1 MMILERPPRYG
12 ALPVERLCG
21 LLGLSRS
28 AYYAQPADAGARSLA
43 EAALLAHIEEVVG
56 EDESAGYRRV
66 TAQLHRDGL
75 EVNHKRVLRLM
86 REEALLCRVKRR
98 FVATTDSRHGW
109 PVWPN
114 LLKGLAVTDLNQVW
128 VADITYIRLPDGFC
142 YLAAILDA
150 CSRRAIGF
158 QMARYLDAR
167 LVVGALEKALRL
179 RRPPSGFI
187 HHSDRGVQYA
197 CREYVQRLEQ
207 AGARIS
213 MSGKGR
219 PRDNAQMESF
229 FRTLKVEEVYRQEYA
244 SILEAQARI
253 EHFIE
258 AVYNRKRLHSALG
271 YRPPVEFEEKLLIQT
286 TRCP

>member
-1 MMILERPPRYG
+1 MIRERLPRYQP
-12 ALPVERLCG
+12 LPVERLCG

-28 AYYAQPADAGARSLA
+28 VYYAEPTDAGARMLA
-43 EAALLAHIEEVVG
+43 EAALVARIEEVVG
-56 EDESAGYRRV
+56 DDESAGYRRV
-66 TAQLHRDGL
+66 TAQLQRDGL
-75 EVNHKRVLRLM
+75 DVNRKRVLRLM
-86 REEALLCRVKRR
+86 REESLLCRVKRR

-114 LLKGLAVTDLNQVW
+114 LLKGLAVTGLDQVW
-128 VADITYIRLPDGFC
+128 VADITYIRLPEGFC

-167 LVVGALEKALRL
+167 LVLGALEKALRL
-179 RRPPSGFI
+179 RRPPLGFI

-197 CREYVQRLEQ
+197 CREYIQRLER

-219 PRDNAQMESF
+219 PRDNARMESF
-229 FRTLKVEEVYRQEYA
+229 FRTLKVEEVYRQEYG
-244 SILEAQARI
+244 SFLEAQARI

-271 YRPPVEFEEKLLIQT
+271 YKPPVEFEEQRLLQT
-286 TRCP
+286 IRCP